1 MSDILQHTEDG
12 VLTIT
17 FNREARKNSLNRA
30 MYSQL
35 AEIFRSA
42 ANDKQVRVAVLQGA
56 ENIFTAGNDIADAAL
71 FDLTRRFGSGYTEAI
86 LALKDLDFNQPYR
99 KAG

>member
-71 FDLTRRFGSGYTEAI
+71 SEPVPDLICTPLLLSTD
-86 LALKDLDFNQPYR
+86 LK
-99 KAG
+99 KTK